1 MRRVWLRVSLV
12 IVMFVVTVASGYKI
26 FLIEQDINYARNNER
41 AFSIQAWRLS
51 IFLSDFRASQHA
63 YVAAGQDRNY
73 WVAKTAEQLD
83 TISEN
88 LADLTGLSKV
98 PDTVSALEMASSSI
112 EDIRRMDAL
121 AREHSSSGENLIA
134 SDLIFTDGLELA
146 NGAVDHIERARTVE
160 QISRETLIKRLRQ
173 AQMMTFAPGVGTGL
187 FIALLLAPLPRSVK
201 TKTNEIDAAASVSAT
216 KAQNAEPHAE
226 TLSLNLSVEPDR
238 MDLADVPETPTTKET
253 IPETTI
259 LLDFPAAASLCTDLG
274 RLSDSAELPDLLA
287 RAAALL
293 NAKGLIVWL
302 HDENNSCLLPA
313 VEYGYGAS
321 SIAQLGAIPSD
332 SENATAAAFRDLRM
346 HIVSAEPS
354 ETGAVVAPLIS
365 AVDCIGVLSAELR
378 EGWEVSETVQ
388 SAVAI
393 IAAQLSTLV
402 ATSPAT
408 QTKTAQA

>member
-1 MRRVWLRVSLV
+1 MLL
-12 IVMFVVTVASGYKI
+12 VTVASGYKI
-26 FLIEQDINYARNNER
+26 FLIEQDISYARNNGR
-41 AFSIQAWRLS
+41 LFSTQAWTLS
-51 IFLSDFRASQHA
+51 ISLSDFRASQHA

-88 LADLTGLSKV
+88 LADLIGLSDV

-112 EDIRRMDAL
+112 ENLRRMDAL
-121 AREHSSSGENLIA
+121 AREHSSSGQDLIA

-146 NGAVDHIERARTVE
+146 SGAVSHIDRARTVE
-160 QISRETLIKRLRQ
+160 QISLEALTKRQRQ
-173 AQMMTFAPGVGTGL
+173 AQMMTLAPGVGTGF
-187 FIALLLAPLPRSVK
+187 FIALLLAPLPRSVR
-201 TKTNEIDAAASVSAT
+201 TKNGEIDSAASDSDSVS
-216 KAQNAEPHAE
+216 KAQATRRHEE

-238 MDLADVPETPTTKET
+238 MDLADVPETQTTNTT
-253 IPETTI
+253 ISETTI

-313 VEYGYGAS
+313 VEYGYGAT

-346 HIVSAEPS
+346 HVVSTEPS
-354 ETGAVVAPLIS
+354 QTGAVVAPLIS
-365 AVDCIGVLSAELR
+365 AVDCVGVLSAELR

-402 ATSPAT
+402 ATSSAT